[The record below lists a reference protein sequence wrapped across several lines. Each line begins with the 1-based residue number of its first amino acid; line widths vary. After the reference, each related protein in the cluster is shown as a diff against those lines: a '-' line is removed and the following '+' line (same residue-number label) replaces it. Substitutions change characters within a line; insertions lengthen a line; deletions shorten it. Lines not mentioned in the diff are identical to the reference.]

1 MQMAQFL
8 ITVQDKL
15 PGKPLT
21 KVVGVNLIYGDDGT
35 HLTRRQLSGQDFD
48 EWLGD
53 GWFAH

>member
-1 MQMAQFL
+1 MQMTPFL
-8 ITVQDKL
+8 ITVQEQL
-15 PGKPLT
+15 PRTPLT

-48 EWLGD
+48 QWLGD